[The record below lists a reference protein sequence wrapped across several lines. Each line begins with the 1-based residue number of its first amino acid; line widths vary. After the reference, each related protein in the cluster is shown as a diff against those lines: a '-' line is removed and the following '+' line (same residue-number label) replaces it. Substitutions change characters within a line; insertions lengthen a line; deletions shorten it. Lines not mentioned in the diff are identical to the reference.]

1 MRLSLKF
8 NPGTA
13 PVWPVFVAQLP
24 DQSLNMKKSLP
35 CRIPPGPCGFTLIEL
50 LVVIAI
56 IGILAGMLTP
66 ALSKAKLKAKSIA
79 NLNNMRQLGL
89 GLQLYKMDHEDFYPI
104 HSSSASTTTDLGL
117 PRTRWAD
124 HIYPYMQVTK
134 VYLSPLLT
142 REEKEFMN
150 KPFAHSVGPGL
161 QETSQ
166 TVYFGGYGYNYQYLG
181 NSRTP
186 GGLSPFHARDASIL
200 APSSTVAIGDTRG
213 ARGGDPGKPYGFNGS
228 AVYVIDPPLG
238 SVNLGSQGSRKSS
251 ASPGPGNSYYEGG
264 DDGSDAHRA
273 VPSGRNNGKTALAF
287 ADGHASFMAP
297 EELDGIKGRSGLG
310 TANNAY
316 WNGRFDPAMR

>member
-1 MRLSLKF
+1 MPHKAYQPRKMR
-8 NPGTA
+8 
-13 PVWPVFVAQLP
+13 
-24 DQSLNMKKSLP
+24 KSN
-35 CRIPPGPCGFTLIEL
+35 RIQTGFTLIEL

-56 IGILAGMLTP
+56 IGILAAMLTP
-66 ALSKAKLKAKSIA
+66 ALSKAKLKGKSIA
-79 NLNNMRQLGL
+79 NLNNLRQLGL
-89 GLQLYKMDHEDFYPI
+89 GLQLYTLDHDGLFPV
-104 HSSSASTTTDLGL
+104 HSSTAAATTALGL

-142 REEKEFMN
+142 REEREFMN
-150 KPFAHSVGPGL
+150 KPFAHTIGPGL

-186 GGLSPFHARDASIL
+186 GGLAPFHARDASIL

-213 ARGGDPGKPYGFNGS
+213 ARDGDPNKPYGTNGS

-238 SVNLGSQGSRKSS
+238 SIELGSKGSRKSS
-251 ASPGPGNSYYEGG
+251 PVPGPGQAYYEGG

-273 VPSGRNNGKTALAF
+273 MPSGRNNGKTALAF
-287 ADGHASFMAP
+287 VDGHASFMTP
-297 EELDGIKGRSGLG
+297 EALDGITGRQAAG
-310 TANNAY
+310 APHNAY
-316 WNGRFDPAMR
+316 WNGRFDRSVR